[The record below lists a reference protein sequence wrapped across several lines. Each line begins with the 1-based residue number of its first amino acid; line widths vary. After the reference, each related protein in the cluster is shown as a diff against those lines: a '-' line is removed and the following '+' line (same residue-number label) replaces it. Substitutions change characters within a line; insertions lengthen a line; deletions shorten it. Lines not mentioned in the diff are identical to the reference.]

1 MVINTTFTHNS
12 VILWR
17 SAFIGGG
24 NLGKPLTCGKSLT
37 NFITKCYILCNIC
50 LYILP
55 TISFI
60 THGGLKFTL
69 ASHLKLVNDK
79 MRLEEWSKKPLYFTY
94 ICFRI
99 FIFLSFLCY
108 L

>member
-24 NLGKPLTCGKSLT
+24 NRG
-37 NFITKCYILCNIC
+37 
-50 LYILP
+50 ILP

-79 MRLEEWSKKPLYFTY
+79 MRLEEWSKKPLLGLQ
-94 ICFRI
+94 IGK
-99 FIFLSFLCY
+99 
-108 L
+108 